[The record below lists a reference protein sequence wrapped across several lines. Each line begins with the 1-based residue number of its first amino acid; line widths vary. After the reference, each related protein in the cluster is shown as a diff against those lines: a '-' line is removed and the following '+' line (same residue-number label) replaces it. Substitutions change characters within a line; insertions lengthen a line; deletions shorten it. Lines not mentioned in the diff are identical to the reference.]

1 VLLIPTWFLLVVW
14 VIAAG
19 MTVAGSVTKR
29 HSSAPRCSA
38 AWC

>member
-19 MTVAGSVTKR
+19 MTVAGSVTNDIVG
-29 HSSAPRCSA
+29 PRCSA
-38 AWC
+38 PWC